1 MPRPMKGRRVCCL
14 PRNNRFGPLG
24 QGRGR
29 AEGEIMTV
37 DEYEAIRLIDYMNF
51 TQEECAQQ
59 MKVARTT
66 VQGIYD
72 QARKKLA
79 RCLVDGK
86 PLTITGGAY
95 LLYGGKEEGGNLSRG
110 ACSRHRRG
118 QRAFSGTGTC
128 LQEETPASDADQ
140 EKDRNF

>member
-14 PRNNRFGPLG
+14 PQNNRFGPLG

-37 DEYEAIRLIDYMNF
+37 DEYETIRLIDYMNF

-86 PLTITGGAY
+86 PLTITGGAF
-95 LLYGGKEEGGNLSRG
+95 LLYGGKEESGTLSRG
-110 ACSRHRRG
+110 ACSRHRHG
-118 QRAFSGTGTC
+118 HRASCETETC
-128 LQEETPASDADQ
+128 LKEEETSSNTDQ
-140 EKDRNF
+140 D